1 VRGVNVGH
9 VNVVGKVNDGVCEWN
24 TAKGCDFFFFFLCIC
39 YKEILWL
46 ARECVNRTR

>member
-24 TAKGCDFFFFFLCIC
+24 TAKGCDFFFFFFVYVIKKV
-39 YKEILWL
+39 YGW
-46 ARECVNRTR
+46 RGSV